1 MRLDDLHC
9 TGPRQDGR
17 DLPKDM
23 ESMQSLQDAIKQD
36 TTIAGTILAKSQDMR
51 SQEKVTC

>member
-9 TGPRQDGR
+9 TGLRQDGR

-23 ESMQSLQDAIKQD
+23 ESTQSLQDGIKQD
-36 TTIAGTILAKSQDMR
+36 TTTAGTILAKSQDMR